1 MSGGPTGLSE
11 ERLGRM
17 HRVLTGHVEGGGVP
31 GLVAAVARDGDE
43 HVEVLGH
50 HDLAGTTPMRRDT
63 LFRIASMSKPV
74 TAVAALT
81 LVEECVLRLDD
92 PVDDLLPELADRRVL
107 RRPDGELDD
116 TEPAARPI
124 TLRDL
129 LTFRLGH
136 GLAMLPPTAPI
147 AGALAERG
155 VDVRAPRADQPEP
168 DEFLRRLGELP
179 LLHQPGAGWLYH
191 TGSAVLGVLLARACG
206 RPLGEVL
213 RERVL
218 DPLGM
223 RDTGFVVPADQL
235 HRLPVEYLYDPAGGR
250 LVPYDGATGDSA
262 WARPAVFPDGG
273 ADLVSTLD
281 DYLAFARMLLGGGS
295 HRGVRVLSR
304 PTVELMTTDQLTPA
318 QLAASGPLLGREDLT
333 GWGFGVSVTTART
346 GLAAPGRYGWDG
358 GLGTVWFN
366 DPAERLTGVL
376 LTQRM
381 FESATP
387 PAIARDFETAAYQAL
402 AG

>member
-1 MSGGPTGLSE
+1 MSGVTGLSK
-11 ERLGRM
+11 ERLD
-17 HRVLTGHVEGGGVP
+17 RVHTVLAGHVERGGVP

-43 HVEVLGH
+43 HVEVLGRIGA
-50 HDLAGTTPMRRDT
+50 DGGAPMRRDT

-107 RRPDGELDD
+107 RRPDGDLDD
-116 TEPAARPI
+116 TEPAVRPI

-129 LTFRLGH
+129 LTFRLGY
-136 GLAMLPPTAPI
+136 GLVMLPPSAPI
-147 AGALAERG
+147 AGAMADRG
-155 VDVRAPRADQPEP
+155 INVQPPRADCPAP
-168 DEFLRRLGELP
+168 DEYLRRLGELP

-191 TGSAVLGVLLARACG
+191 TGSAVLGVLLSRACG
-206 RPLGEVL
+206 KPLGEVL

-218 DPLGM
+218 EPLGM
-223 RDTGFVVPADQL
+223 RDTGFVVLADQL
-235 HRLPVEYLYDPAGGR
+235 HRLPVEYMRDPGSGR
-250 LVPYDGATGDSA
+250 LVPYDDPADSA
-262 WARPAVFPDGG
+262 WAREPDFPDGG
-273 ADLVSTLD
+273 GDLVSTVD

-295 HRGVRVLSR
+295 HGGVRILSR
-304 PTVELMTTDQLTPA
+304 PTVELMTANQLTPA
-318 QLAASGPLLGREDLT
+318 QLASAAPLLGRDDLT
-333 GWGFGVSVTTART
+333 GWGFGVSVTTTRT

-358 GLGTVWFN
+358 GLGTSWFN
-366 DPAERLTGVL
+366 DPAERLVGIL

-381 FESATP
+381 FESAAP
-387 PAIARDFETAAYQAL
+387 PQVVQDFEVLAHQAV

>member
-1 MSGGPTGLSE
+1 MGNTAGFHAKRLSRIPE
-11 ERLGRM
+11 VLG
-17 HRVLTGHVEGGGVP
+17 GHVERGGVP
-31 GLVAAVARDGDE
+31 GLVAAVARDDE
-43 HVEVLGH
+43 LHVTVLGS
-50 HDLAGTTPMRRDT
+50 HDVAGTAPMRRDT

-92 PVDDLLPELADRRVL
+92 PVDDLLPELAGRRVL

-124 TLRDL
+124 TPRDL
-129 LTFRLGH
+129 LTFGPGY

-147 AGALAERG
+147 VRAAAERG
-155 VDVRAPRADQPEP
+155 VNVQPPLGDYPDP

-179 LLHQPGAGWLYH
+179 LLHQPGAGWHYH
-191 TGSAVLGVLLARACG
+191 TGSTLLGILVARACG
-206 RPLGEVL
+206 RPLGDVL

-223 RDTGFVVPADQL
+223 RDTGFTVPADRL
-235 HRLPVEYLYDPAGGR
+235 HRLPVQYVPDLGSGE
-250 LVPYDGATGDSA
+250 LVPYDDPADSA
-262 WARPAVFPDGG
+262 WARPHRLQDGG

-281 DYLAFARMLLGGGS
+281 DYLAFARMLLSGGEGPD
-295 HRGVRVLSR
+295 GVRVLSR
-304 PTVELMTTDQLTPA
+304 PTVELMTTNHLTPA
-318 QLAASGPLLGREDLT
+318 VLTASAPLLGRPELT
-333 GWGFGVSVTTART
+333 GWGFGVSVATTRT

-366 DPAERLTGVL
+366 DPAERLTGLL

-381 FESATP
+381 FETATP
-387 PAIARDFETAAYQAL
+387 PPVARDFETLAYQAL

>member
-1 MSGGPTGLSE
+1 MSGVTGLSE
-11 ERLGRM
+11 DRLGRM
-17 HRVLTGHVEGGGVP
+17 RDVLSGHVERGGVP
-31 GLVAAVARDGDE
+31 GLVAAVVRDGDL
-43 HVEVLGH
+43 HVEVLGSL
-50 HDLAGTTPMRRDT
+50 DTAGSAPMRRDT
-63 LFRIASMSKPV
+63 LFRIASMTKPV

-81 LVEECVLRLDD
+81 LVEECRLRLDD

-116 TEPAARPI
+116 TEPALRPI

-129 LTFRLGH
+129 LTFGLGY
-136 GLAMLPPTAPI
+136 GFAMLPPSAPI
-147 AGALAERG
+147 ARATAERG
-155 VDVRAPRADQPEP
+155 VDVRPPRTDYPEP

-179 LLHQPGAGWLYH
+179 LLHQPGAGWRYH
-191 TGSAVLGVLLARACG
+191 TGSTVLGILLARACG
-206 RPLGEVL
+206 KPLGEVL

-223 RDTGFVVPADQL
+223 RDTGFTVPADQL
-235 HRLPVEYLYDPAGGR
+235 HRLPVEYVRDRASGR
-250 LVPYDGATGDSA
+250 LVPYDDPADSA
-262 WARPAVFPDGG
+262 WARQARLDDGG
-273 ADLVSTLD
+273 GDLVSTLD
-281 DYLAFARMLLGGGS
+281 DYLAFARMLLAGGEGAG
-295 HRGVRVLSR
+295 GVRILSR
-304 PTVELMTTDQLTPA
+304 PAVELMTTNHLSA
-318 QLAASGPLLGREDLT
+318 VQLADSAPLLGRDELT
-333 GWGFGVSVTTART
+333 GWGFGVSVATSRT

-381 FESATP
+381 FENPAP
-387 PAIARDFETAAYQAL
+387 PAVARDFEVLAYQAL